1 LVLDLPQ
8 LCRSA
13 VPPTFATDL
22 EPALP
27 GPSADMSEAKE
38 IERFRLTEPEL
49 GTLCRCKAAERDQPG
64 LLRMQCQR
72 KLRQPLAHHVEKA
85 SAVGLVLEADH
96 DVVRITYDHHVAS
109 SLAPSPACRP
119 EIEDVVQ
126 VDVGQKRGDH
136 RSLPRP
142 PLARR
147 NDPSSRTPALSHLR
161 IRRMMRGSPIRCST
175 KRMSQSWLT

>member
-1 LVLDLPQ
+1 MRR
-8 LCRSA
+8 RSSSLISRS
-13 VPPTFATDL
+13 FADRRSRRLLRHL

-27 GPSADMSEAKE
+27 GPSADMSEAKK
-38 IERFRLTEPEL
+38 IERFRFAAPEL
-49 GTLCRCKAAERDQPG
+49 GTLRRCEAAERDQPG

-96 DVVRITYDHHVAS
+96 HVVRITHDHHVAS

-126 VDVGQKRGDH
+126 VDVGQKR
-136 RSLPRP
+136 
-142 PLARR
+142 
-147 NDPSSRTPALSHLR
+147 
-161 IRRMMRGSPIRCST
+161 
-175 KRMSQSWLT
+175 